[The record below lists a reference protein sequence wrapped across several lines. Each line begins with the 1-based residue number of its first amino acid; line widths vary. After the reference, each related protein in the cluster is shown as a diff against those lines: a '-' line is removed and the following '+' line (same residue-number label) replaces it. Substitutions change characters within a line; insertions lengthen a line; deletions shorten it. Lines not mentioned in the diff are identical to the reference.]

1 LHAFCHAVPERYHL
15 MGVTLAAGGALRWW
29 RDLLDRASYDELG
42 DLASQAPSGSEG
54 LLFLPYLTGER
65 TPHLDPQA
73 RGAFFGLTS
82 RHQASHMT
90 RAVMEGVAFSL
101 RDSLEIMLELGTNPA
116 EIRATGGGARSQF
129 WRQLLADVFGRPI
142 VRTQVD
148 EGPAYGAALLAGVSA
163 GVFENVDDARSRVS
177 LHPGACEPRAAQVR
191 LYEDYY
197 AAYHELY
204 PATVSAMHVLS
215 EL

>member
-1 LHAFCHAVPERYHL
+1 
-15 MGVTLAAGGALRWW
+15 
-29 RDLLDRASYDELG
+29 
-42 DLASQAPSGSEG
+42 
-54 LLFLPYLTGER
+54 

-82 RHQASHMT
+82 RHQLRHLT

-163 GVFENVDDARSRVS
+163 GTFENVEDACSRVA
-177 LHPGACEPRAAQVR
+177 LRPGACEPDTARARV
-191 LYEDYY
+191 YEDYY
-197 AAYHELY
+197 AAYHALY
-204 PATVSAMHVLS
+204 PATVSAMHTLS
-215 EL
+215 ELE